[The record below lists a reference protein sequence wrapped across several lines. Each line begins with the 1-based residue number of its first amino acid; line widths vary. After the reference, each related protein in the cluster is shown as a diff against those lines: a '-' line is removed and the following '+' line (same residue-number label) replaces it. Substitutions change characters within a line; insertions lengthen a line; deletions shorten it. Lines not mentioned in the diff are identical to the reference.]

1 MMNILN
7 SINFPEDI
15 RHFNYKQLK
24 QLSEEIREFILS
36 TVSKTGGH
44 LASSLGVIELTIALH
59 YVFNTPEDK
68 IVWDVGHQAYTHKIL
83 TGRKDKFHTLR
94 QFNGI
99 SGFPRREES
108 EYDTFNV
115 GHASTAVSAALGM
128 VVARDLE
135 NKNYKVIAVIGDG
148 SLSGGL
154 TYEGLNHAGHL
165 GKDFIVVLNDNAMFI
180 SKSVGAIA
188 KMLVKILTLGLL
200 KKIEAKIDKLLRRLQ
215 YVGSVIL
222 RVAKRFKLLLFPGM
236 LFEEMGF
243 AYVGPIDGHNIKE
256 LCEVFKSV
264 KNFKGPVVV
273 HVITKKGKG
282 YKPAE
287 EKPEKFHGV
296 GSFDLSSGTLNKF
309 NSKKTFTDIFSET
322 IILLAKKNQKI
333 VGITAAMTEGC
344 GLEKFSLEFPDRF
357 FDVGIAEE
365 HAVTFAGG
373 LAVSGYLPICAIY
386 STFLQ
391 RAFDQIIHDIALQN
405 LHVIFML
412 DRAGVVGED
421 GPTHHGVFDLS
432 YLRLIPNMVVMIPK
446 DGNELKDMLY
456 TAVYEISCPV
466 AIRYPRDVI
475 PDSNVDFSKF
485 SKIGIG
491 KAEIIKKTNTP
502 KVKFLV
508 CGPKIYL
515 LKKLL
520 EEKFQN
526 LDYTLINMRF
536 VKPLDEEL
544 LKEVCTDGSVIVTVE
559 ENTVIGGLFSAV
571 GEFVAKN
578 SIKAKI
584 IPIAIPDKF
593 ITFGNK
599 KIVEESIGF
608 SENNFAN
615 IIKNII

>member
-1 MMNILN
+1 MNILN
-7 SINFPEDI
+7 SINSPKDI
-15 RHFNYKQLK
+15 RSLSYKQLK
-24 QLSEEIREFILS
+24 QLSGEIREFILS

-44 LASSLGVIELTIALH
+44 LASSLGVVELTIALH
-59 YVFNTPEDK
+59 YIFNTPEDK
-68 IVWDVGHQAYTHKIL
+68 IVWDVGHQTYAHKIL

-94 QFNGI
+94 QFNGL
-99 SGFPRREES
+99 SGFTRREES

-128 VVARDLE
+128 AVARDLE

-188 KMLVKILTLGLL
+188 KMLVRILTLGLV
-200 KKIEAKIDKLLRRLQ
+200 KKIEAKIDRFFRRLK

-222 RVAKRFKLLLFPGM
+222 RIAKRFKLLLFPGM

-243 AYVGPIDGHNIKE
+243 AYIGPVDGHDIKE
-256 LCEVFKSV
+256 LCDVFRSV
-264 KNFKGPVVV
+264 KNFKGPVVI
-273 HVITKKGKG
+273 HVLTKKGKG

-287 EKPEKFHGV
+287 DNPEKFHGV
-296 GSFDLSSGTLNKF
+296 SSFDLSSGIPKKF
-309 NSKKTFTDIFSET
+309 NVDKTFTDVFSET
-322 IILLAKKNQKI
+322 IVLLAKENKKI

-344 GLEKFSLEFPDRF
+344 GLEKFSSEFPNRF

-405 LHVIFML
+405 LHVVFML
-412 DRAGVVGED
+412 DRAGIVGED

-432 YLRLIPNMVVMIPK
+432 YLRLIPNMTIMIPK

-456 TAVYEISCPV
+456 TAIYELSGPV
-466 AIRYPRDVI
+466 AIRYPRDFT
-475 PDSNVDFSKF
+475 PDTNIDFSKF
-485 SKIGIG
+485 DKIKIA
-491 KAEIIKKTNTP
+491 KAEVVKKTDTS

-508 CGPKIYL
+508 CGPKLYL
-515 LKKLL
+515 LKELL
-520 EEKFQN
+520 EEKFQG

-536 VKPLDEEL
+536 IKPLDEEI
-544 LKEVCTDGSVIVTVE
+544 LKEVCVDRSIVVTIE
-559 ENTVIGGLFSAV
+559 ENTIIGGLFSTV
-571 GEFVAKN
+571 SEFVAKN
-578 SIKAKI
+578 NIKAKI
-584 IPIAIPDKF
+584 IPIAISDKF
-593 ITFGNK
+593 VTFGNK

-608 SENNFAN
+608 SKDHFAD
-615 IIKNII
+615 IIKNIL